1 VQSPSFNYGKLT
13 AHRCIYRCR
22 GTKVIICS
30 SVFPTILKPRQED
43 KVTRKTTVERLM
55 DEANKSHKLSG
66 QRMEKIGLCNKTPNG
81 LSLIF
86 RDRICFY
93 AVAF

>member
-1 VQSPSFNYGKLT
+1 MHNV
-13 AHRCIYRCR
+13 
-22 GTKVIICS
+22 CS
-30 SVFPTILKPRQED
+30 SRFESLPPKTLKPRQED

-81 LSLIF
+81 LSLIN
-86 RDRICFY
+86 
-93 AVAF
+93 

>member
-1 VQSPSFNYGKLT
+1 MPPKT
-13 AHRCIYRCR
+13 
-22 GTKVIICS
+22 
-30 SVFPTILKPRQED
+30 LKPRQED

-81 LSLIF
+81 LSLIN
-86 RDRICFY
+86 
-93 AVAF
+93 